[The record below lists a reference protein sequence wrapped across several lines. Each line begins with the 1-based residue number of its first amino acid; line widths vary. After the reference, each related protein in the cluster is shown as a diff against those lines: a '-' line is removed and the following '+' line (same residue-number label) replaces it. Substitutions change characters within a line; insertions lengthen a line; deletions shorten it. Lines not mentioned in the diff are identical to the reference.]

1 MNRCT
6 RAFFVGTVAALVSL
20 SFIAVPA
27 QAQDRLKI
35 AIGQIN
41 NWENQAPTLGQDAGI
56 FKKHNLVLEAVGT
69 QGAGETMQPVIAGSA
84 DLGAGVGVAG
94 VLRAFARGAPLR
106 ILMPAFTGTQDLYW
120 YVKADS
126 PIKTAKDVTAANTI
140 AYSTSGS
147 SSNNLV
153 LAFANELGVKAK
165 PTATG
170 GPAATLTQVMS
181 GQIDI
186 GWAAPPFGMKEL
198 KEGKIRIL
206 IRGSDAPS
214 LRGQTV
220 RSIIVNADALKTK
233 RDAIMRFVQGYREAV
248 DWMYSDP
255 QAIKMYADKMK
266 LDEKLMADSIKEFH
280 PKAAMQTDEMKDV
293 AGIQADAVKLKFI
306 DKPLS
311 KEQLTELIQIPPRT
325 K

>member
-1 MNRCT
+1 MKAIHAAILTCT
-6 RAFFVGTVAALVSL
+6 LVAPLALPL
-20 SFIAVPA
+20 ATA
-27 QAQDRLKI
+27 RAQDHLKV

-56 FKKHNLVLEAVGT
+56 FKKRNLELENVGT

-84 DLGAGVGVAG
+84 ELGAGVGVAG
-94 VLRAFARGAPLR
+94 VMRAFARGAPLR
-106 ILMPAFTGTQDLYW
+106 ILLPAFTGTGDLYW
-120 YVKADS
+120 YVRADS
-126 PIKTAKDVTAANTI
+126 PLKTVKDVTAANTI

-153 LAFANELGVKAK
+153 LAFVDELGVKAK
-165 PTATG
+165 PTPTG

-186 GWAAPPFGMKEL
+186 GWAAPPFGVKEL

-220 RSIIVNADALKTK
+220 RTIIVNAGALKAK
-233 RDAIMRFVQGYREAV
+233 HDAIMRFVEGYREAV

-255 QAIKMYADKMK
+255 KAIKMYAEKMK
-266 LDEKLMADSIKEFH
+266 LDEGLIAESIKEFH
-280 PKAAMQTDEMKDV
+280 PIAAMQTDEMKDID
-293 AGIQADAVKLKFI
+293 GIQRDAVKLKFI
-306 DKPLS
+306 DAPLT
-311 KEQLTELIQIPPRT
+311 KEQLAELIQIPPR
-325 K
+325 KK

>member
-1 MNRCT
+1 MSRSNRFLG
-6 RAFFVGTVAALVSL
+6 ALALVAPLVVAAL
-20 SFIAVPA
+20 PA
-27 QAQDRLKI
+27 QAEDQLKM

-41 NWENQAPTLGQDAGI
+41 NWENQAPVLGQEAGI
-56 FKKHNLVLEAVGT
+56 FKKHNLSLELVGT
-69 QGAGETMQPVIAGSA
+69 QGAGETLQPVISGSA
-84 DLGAGVGVAG
+84 DLGGGVGVAG
-94 VLRAFARGAPLR
+94 VMRAFSRGAPVR
-106 ILMPAFTGTQDLYW
+106 ILLPAFTGTGDLYW

-126 PIKTAKDVTAANTI
+126 PLKAIKDVTASDTI

-153 LAFANELGVKAK
+153 LAFIDELGVKAR

-170 GPAATLTQVMS
+170 GPPGTLTQVMS

-186 GWAAPPFGMKEL
+186 GWAAPPFGVKEL

-206 IRGSDAPS
+206 IRGSEVPS
-214 LRGQTV
+214 LRNQTV

-233 RDAIMRFVQGYREAV
+233 HDAIMRFVEGYRESV

-255 QAIKMYADKMK
+255 AAIKMYADKMK
-266 LDEKLMADSIKEFH
+266 LDESLIADSIKEFH
-280 PKAAMQTDEMKDV
+280 AKEALQTDAMKDV
-293 AGIQADAVKLKFI
+293 EGIQRDAVKLKFI
-306 DKPLS
+306 DAPLS
-311 KEQLTELIQIPPRT
+311 KEQLTELFQVPPRR

>member
-1 MNRCT
+1 MISIHIVM
-6 RAFFVGTVAALVSL
+6 RACALVL
-20 SFIAVPA
+20 VGLFTLAPA
-27 QAQDRLKI
+27 RAQDQLKV

-56 FKKHNLVLEAVGT
+56 FKRHNLVLENVGT

-94 VLRAFARGAPLR
+94 VMRAFARGAPVRVL
-106 ILMPAFTGTQDLYW
+106 LPAFTGTGDLFW

-126 PIKTAKDVTAANTI
+126 PLRSIKDITPNNTI

-153 LAFANELGVKAK
+153 LAFIDELGVKAK

-170 GPAATLTQVMS
+170 GPAGTLTQVMS

-186 GWAAPPFGMKEL
+186 GWAAPPFGIKEL

-206 IRGSDAPS
+206 IHGSDAPS

-220 RSIIVNADALKTK
+220 RTIIVNAEALKAK
-233 RDAIMRFVQGYREAV
+233 RDAIMRFVEGYREAV

-255 QAIKMYADKMK
+255 AAIKLYAEKMK
-266 LDEKLMADSIKEFH
+266 LDEGLIAESIKEFH
-280 PKAAMQTDEMKDV
+280 PKSAMQTDEMKDID
-293 AGIQADAVKLKFI
+293 GIQRDAVKLKFI
-306 DKPLS
+306 DAPLS
-311 KEQLTELIQIPPRT
+311 KEQLAELIQIPPR
-325 K
+325 KK

>member
-1 MNRCT
+1 MNSNRRLACAIALLAPI
-6 RAFFVGTVAALVSL
+6 AFAAS
-20 SFIAVPA
+20 A
-27 QAQDRLKI
+27 QAEDQLKV

-56 FKKHNLVLEAVGT
+56 FKKHNLVLETFGT
-69 QGAGETMQPVIAGSA
+69 AGAGETMQPVISGSA

-94 VLRAFARGAPLR
+94 VMRAFARGAPVR
-106 ILMPAFTGTQDLYW
+106 ILLPAFTGTGDLYW

-126 PIKTAKDVTAANTI
+126 PLKTLKDITAANTI

-153 LAFANELGVKAK
+153 LAFIDELGVKAK

-170 GPAATLTQVMS
+170 SPPGTLTQVMS

-186 GWAAPPFGMKEL
+186 GWAAPPFGVKEL

-206 IRGSDAPS
+206 IRGSEVPS

-220 RSIIVNADALKTK
+220 RAIIVNADALKTK

-255 QAIKMYADKMK
+255 KAIKMYADKLK
-266 LDEKLMADSIKEFH
+266 LDEGLIADSIKEFH
-280 PKAAMQTDEMKDV
+280 QKAALQTDEMMDI
-293 AGIQADAVKLKFI
+293 AGIQRDAVKLKFI
-306 DKPLS
+306 DAPLS
-311 KEQLTELIQIPPRT
+311 KEQLTELIQIPPR
-325 K
+325 

>member
-1 MNRCT
+1 MMPIHVVT
-6 RAFFVGTVAALVSL
+6 RACVLAFVALFTL
-20 SFIAVPA
+20 PPA
-27 QAQDRLKI
+27 LAQDQLKV

-56 FKKHNLVLEAVGT
+56 FKKHNLVLDNVGT
-69 QGAGETMQPVIAGSA
+69 QGAGETMQPVISGSA

-94 VLRAFARGAPLR
+94 VMRAFARGAPVR
-106 ILMPAFTGTQDLYW
+106 ILLPAFTGTGDLYW

-126 PIKTAKDVTAANTI
+126 PLKSIKDITAKNTI

-153 LAFANELGVKAK
+153 LAFADELGVKAK
-165 PTATG
+165 PTPTG
-170 GPAATLTQVMS
+170 GPAGTLTQVMS

-186 GWAAPPFGMKEL
+186 GWAAPPFGLKEL
-198 KEGKIRIL
+198 KEGKLRIL
-206 IRGSDAPS
+206 IHGSDVPS

-220 RSIIVNADALKTK
+220 RTIIVNADALKSK

-248 DWMYSDP
+248 DWMYADP
-255 QAIKMYADKMK
+255 KAIELYAQKMR
-266 LDEKLMADSIKEFH
+266 LDQGLIADSVKQFH
-280 PKAAMQTDEMKDV
+280 PKEAMQTDAMKDLD
-293 AGIQADAVKLKFI
+293 GIQRDAVKLKFI
-306 DKPLS
+306 DAPLS
-311 KEQLTELIQIPPRT
+311 KEQLAELIQIPPRS

>member
-1 MNRCT
+1 MNSNRRLACAIALLAPI
-6 RAFFVGTVAALVSL
+6 AFAAS
-20 SFIAVPA
+20 A
-27 QAQDRLKI
+27 QAEDQLKV

-56 FKKHNLVLEAVGT
+56 FKKHNLVLETFGT
-69 QGAGETMQPVIAGSA
+69 AGAGETMQPVISGSA

-94 VLRAFARGAPLR
+94 VMRAFARGAPVR
-106 ILMPAFTGTQDLYW
+106 ILLPAFTGTGDLYW

-126 PIKTAKDVTAANTI
+126 PLKTLKDITAANTI

-153 LAFANELGVKAK
+153 LAFIDELGVKAK

-170 GPAATLTQVMS
+170 SPPGTLTQVMS

-186 GWAAPPFGMKEL
+186 GWAAPPFGVKEL

-206 IRGSDAPS
+206 IRGSEVPS

-220 RSIIVNADALKTK
+220 RAIIVNADALKTK

-255 QAIKMYADKMK
+255 KAIKMYADKLK
-266 LDEKLMADSIKEFH
+266 LDEGLIADSIKEFH
-280 PKAAMQTDEMKDV
+280 QKAALQTDEMMDI
-293 AGIQADAVKLKFI
+293 AGIQKDAVKLKFI
-306 DKPLS
+306 DAPLS
-311 KEQLTELIQIPPRT
+311 KEQLTELIQIPPR
-325 K
+325 

>member
-1 MNRCT
+1 MNSNRRLACAIALLAPI
-6 RAFFVGTVAALVSL
+6 AFAAS
-20 SFIAVPA
+20 A
-27 QAQDRLKI
+27 QAEDQLKV

-56 FKKHNLVLEAVGT
+56 FKKHNLVLETFGT
-69 QGAGETMQPVIAGSA
+69 AGAGETMQPVISGSA

-94 VLRAFARGAPLR
+94 VMRAFARGAPVR
-106 ILMPAFTGTQDLYW
+106 ILLPAFTGTGDLYW

-126 PIKTAKDVTAANTI
+126 PLKTLKDITAANTI

-153 LAFANELGVKAK
+153 LAFIDELGVKAK

-170 GPAATLTQVMS
+170 SPPGTLTQVMS

-186 GWAAPPFGMKEL
+186 GWAAPPFGVKEL

-206 IRGSDAPS
+206 IRGSEVPS

-220 RSIIVNADALKTK
+220 RAIIVNADALKTK

-255 QAIKMYADKMK
+255 RAIKMYADKMK
-266 LDEKLMADSIKEFH
+266 LDEGLIADSIKEFH
-280 PKAAMQTDEMKDV
+280 QKAALQTDEMMDI
-293 AGIQADAVKLKFI
+293 AGIQKDAVKLKFI
-306 DKPLS
+306 DAPLS
-311 KEQLTELIQIPPRT
+311 KEQLTELIQIPPR
-325 K
+325 

>member
-1 MNRCT
+1 MNSNRRLACAIALLAPI
-6 RAFFVGTVAALVSL
+6 AFAAS
-20 SFIAVPA
+20 A
-27 QAQDRLKI
+27 QAEDQLKV

-41 NWENQAPTLGQDAGI
+41 NWENQAPTLGQEAGI
-56 FKKHNLVLEAVGT
+56 FKKHNLVLETFGT
-69 QGAGETMQPVIAGSA
+69 AGAGETMQPVISGSA

-94 VLRAFARGAPLR
+94 VMRAFARGAPVR
-106 ILMPAFTGTQDLYW
+106 ILLPAFTGTGDLYW

-126 PIKTAKDVTAANTI
+126 PLKTLKDITAANTI

-153 LAFANELGVKAK
+153 LAFIDELGVKAK

-170 GPAATLTQVMS
+170 SPPGTLTQVMS

-186 GWAAPPFGMKEL
+186 GWAAPPFGVKEL
-198 KEGKIRIL
+198 KDGKIRIL
-206 IRGSDAPS
+206 IRGSEVPS

-220 RSIIVNADALKTK
+220 RAIIVNADALKTK

-255 QAIKMYADKMK
+255 KAIKMYADKLK
-266 LDEKLMADSIKEFH
+266 LDEGLIADSIKEFH
-280 PKAAMQTDEMKDV
+280 QKAALQTDEMMDI
-293 AGIQADAVKLKFI
+293 AGIQKDAVKLKFI
-306 DKPLS
+306 DAPLS
-311 KEQLTELIQIPPRT
+311 KEQLTELIQIPPR
-325 K
+325 

>member
-1 MNRCT
+1 MTMRKVF
-6 RAFFVGTVAALVSL
+6 AVAAMSAAL
-20 SFIAVPA
+20 FAGPA
-27 QAQDRLKI
+27 GAQDMLKI

-56 FKKHNLVLEAVGT
+56 FKKHGLVIEAVGT
-69 QGAGETMQPVIAGSA
+69 QGAGETIQAVISGSA

-94 VLRAFARGAPLR
+94 AMRAFSRGAPVR
-106 ILMPAFTGTQDLYW
+106 ILLPAFTGTSDLFW

-126 PIKTAKDVTAANTI
+126 PIKTLKDTTPSHTI

-147 SSNNLV
+147 SSNNIV
-153 LAFANELGVKAK
+153 VGFVQELGVKAK

-170 GPAATLTQVMS
+170 GPPGTLTAVMS

-186 GWAAPPFGMKEL
+186 GWAAPPFGVKEI

-206 IRGSDAPS
+206 ARGNELPS

-220 RSIIVNADALKTK
+220 RAIIVNADALKSK
-233 RDAIMRFVQGYREAV
+233 KDAIMRFAQAYREAA

-255 QAIKMYADKMK
+255 KAMQMYAAK
-266 LDEKLMADSIKEFH
+266 LNQPLDLIKESIAEFH
-280 PKAAMQTDEMKDV
+280 PQSAMQTEEMKDLDGAV
-293 AGIQADAVKLKFI
+293 RDAVTLKFL
-306 DKPLS
+306 DAPLS
-311 KEQLTELIQIPPRT
+311 KEQLAEFLQIPPR